1 MERRDGIGAGD
12 TAALFTTGL
21 LGEAEDDVA
30 GVSEDS

>member
-1 MERRDGIGAGD
+1 MERCGGIGAGD

-21 LGEAEDDVA
+21 LGEADDDVA